1 MRVLVADDH
10 AVVCAGLAQWLEAQP
25 DVEVVGQANDG
36 ATALRLAI
44 GLRPDVV
51 VMDLQMPDVD
61 GIEATRRLRSECPE
75 VNVVVLTT
83 YFDPST
89 VSAAIE
95 AGARGYFLKDVAP
108 SALVDGLRAVVRGE
122 LSLSPKV
129 ASILFEQRETQ
140 RPYDTLTPRERE
152 ILDLIAAGQ
161 GNKQIARH
169 LGITEKTVKAHCTRL
184 FARIGVAD
192 RTQAALWAVEH
203 RPAPSP
209 FG

>member
-10 AVVCAGLAQWLEAQP
+10 AVVCAGLAQWLESQP

-51 VMDLQMPDVD
+51 VMDLQMPVID
-61 GIEATRRLRSECPE
+61 GVEATRRLRAECPE
-75 VNVVVLTT
+75 VSVVVLTT
-83 YFDPST
+83 YFDPAT
-89 VSAAIE
+89 VSGALD

-108 SALVDGLRAVVRGE
+108 STLVDGLRAVVRGE
-122 LSLSPKV
+122 MSLSPKV
-129 ASILFEQRETQ
+129 ASVLFEQRASQ

-152 ILDLIAAGQ
+152 ILDLIAAGL

-203 RPAPSP
+203 RPQASP

>member
-10 AVVCAGLAQWLEAQP
+10 AVVCAGLAQWLESQP
-25 DVEVVGQANDG
+25 DVQVVAQAHDG
-36 ATALRLAI
+36 ATALKLAI
-44 GLRPDVV
+44 GLRPDIV
-51 VMDLQMPDVD
+51 VMDLQMPIID
-61 GIEATRRLRSECPE
+61 GVEATRRLAAECPE
-75 VNVVVLTT
+75 VAVVVLTT
-83 YFDPST
+83 YFEPAT
-89 VSAAIE
+89 VTNAID
-95 AGARGYFLKDVAP
+95 AGARGYFLKDVPP
-108 SALVDGLRAVVRGE
+108 SVLIEGLRAVMRGE

-129 ASILFEQRETQ
+129 ASILFEHRGG
-140 RPYDTLTPRERE
+140 PYDSLTPRERE

-184 FARIGVAD
+184 FQRIGVSD